1 MDLES
6 STFIPS
12 PDEHAQLKDEFV
24 ILVLRILTK
33 HCKYFQQFA
42 NIVPAHIPQKYSKEM
57 SRQSQVV
64 STKITTIKPLVQAQS
79 PFALATKL
87 ICFSKLGWHRP
98 AFVLQGNIAGTS
110 LLVCSLPPLPPPK
123 TKTLCIYI
131 CIYYYLLHNML
142 YMGNASIILLP
153 EIDWQQLLVF
163 HQIYFKTFHVVK
175 TCNMVLLSSQPPFGR
190 PDMIRVFYCIYPHK
204 GTRKRYSILFKLKKY
219 IYIFQRNLSETL
231 NL

>member
-42 NIVPAHIPQKYSKEM
+42 NIVPAHIPHQYSKEM

-79 PFALATKL
+79 PLTLVTKL

-98 AFVLQGNIAGTS
+98 VFVLQGNIAGTS
-110 LLVCSLPPLPPPK
+110 LLVCSLLPLPPPHNK
-123 TKTLCIYI
+123 KITCNIYI
-131 CIYYYLLHNML
+131 ITSFTTCFIWEMHLSFCCLRQIGSSFWL
-142 YMGNASIILLP
+142 STKSISKCLM
-153 EIDWQQLLVF
+153 Q
-163 HQIYFKTFHVVK
+163 
-175 TCNMVLLSSQPPFGR
+175 
-190 PDMIRVFYCIYPHK
+190 
-204 GTRKRYSILFKLKKY
+204 
-219 IYIFQRNLSETL
+219 
-231 NL
+231 

>member
-42 NIVPAHIPQKYSKEM
+42 NIVPAHIPHQYSNEM

-79 PFALATKL
+79 PLATKL
-87 ICFSKLGWHRP
+87 ICFSKLGWHRL

-110 LLVCSLPPLPPPK
+110 LLVQSSTPSPPPK
-123 TKTLCIYI
+123 TKKLCIYN
-131 CIYYYLLHNML
+131 Y
-142 YMGNASIILLP
+142 ILLP
-153 EIDWQQLLVF
+153 P
-163 HQIYFKTFHVVK
+163 
-175 TCNMVLLSSQPPFGR
+175 SQHALYGK
-190 PDMIRVFYCIYPHK
+190 CIYH
-204 GTRKRYSILFKLKKY
+204 FVA
-219 IYIFQRNLSETL
+219 
-231 NL
+231 

>member
-1 MDLES
+1 MAYTVLTSYTLFSDTSSLESDLSGSSEASKSEEEREGSSCNQHGSSYPCDFGLNGDNLDWIRRPSIYSLDKDTESIHWFNLLAYDNRVLDWNLNDKDPIKDVMDLES

-42 NIVPAHIPQKYSKEM
+42 NIVPAHIPHQYSNEM

-87 ICFSKLGWHRP
+87 ICFSKLGWYRP
-98 AFVLQGNIAGTS
+98 AFVL
-110 LLVCSLPPLPPPK
+110 
-123 TKTLCIYI
+123 
-131 CIYYYLLHNML
+131 
-142 YMGNASIILLP
+142 
-153 EIDWQQLLVF
+153 
-163 HQIYFKTFHVVK
+163 
-175 TCNMVLLSSQPPFGR
+175 
-190 PDMIRVFYCIYPHK
+190 
-204 GTRKRYSILFKLKKY
+204 
-219 IYIFQRNLSETL
+219 
-231 NL
+231 